1 MTKLTDIQA
10 ILLTL
15 GAQREDG
22 SLLPPPD
29 TLQNKN
35 SPVRKAIGQLIKRT
49 FAAEV
54 EVTDPAKAWREEGDL
69 RFGATITEAGKQAIG
84 VAEQPEPHAASDSP
98 ALKDGAIG
106 EAPAVGAQTA
116 PRPASKQGKVLQM
129 LERTEG
135 ASLDELVQATGWLP
149 HTTRAALTGIRK
161 RGVTLDKSKV
171 EGVTRYRATTGAAA

>member
-15 GAQREDG
+15 GEQREDG

-35 SPVRKAIGQLIKRT
+35 SPVRKAIGQLIKREL
-49 FAAEV
+49 AV
-54 EVTDPAKAWREEGDL
+54 EVDVTDAAKIWREEGDR

-84 VAEQPEPHAASDSP
+84 VSEQSEPNVA
-98 ALKDGAIG
+98 GAG
-106 EAPAVGAQTA
+106 PGKKNGATGQAPAVESQTA

-135 ASLDELVQATGWLP
+135 ASLDELVEATGWLP

-161 RGVTLDKSKV
+161 RGVTLHKSKV
-171 EGVTRYRATTGAAA
+171 EGVTRYRATAGAAA